1 MSVSE
6 TPGFSNPSTDS
17 TQAAPILDTPLVL
30 GTHELKGRL
39 VVGTGKYANYEL
51 MRECLEASGAEVIT
65 VAIRRERLIDDDGRN
80 ILDFID
86 LSRYTILPNTAG
98 CFSAEDAVRV
108 ARLGR
113 EILEGLEN
121 PGADWIKLEVLGDTR
136 TLLPDPVATLE
147 ATRQLVDDGFQVLCY
162 TSDDPISAKRLKEAG
177 ATSVMPAGSPIGS
190 GQGLLN
196 PNNIRICL
204 EYLKEDDPEYPVI
217 VDAGVGTAS
226 DVAVAM
232 ELGCDGVLLNTG
244 IASAGDPLLMAHA
257 MRHACHAGRGA
268 FLAGRIPKKLYAT
281 ASSPEV
287 GVLGTPGAA

>member
-6 TPGFSNPSTDS
+6 TPGFSNPSADS

-86 LSRYTILPNTAG
+86 LSRSTILPNTAG